1 MAKTI
6 KASTIMSWL
15 FIFGLATAV
24 IITSPNPNRR
34 ANDDTIRIGI
44 LQLSNHGALEEAR
57 LGFMDRLEERGFIDG
72 ENIIINLFNAQ
83 SDQSNL
89 QLMSQQL
96 ISDGSDVILAIS
108 TPAALAVAN
117 ETDEVPILAT
127 AITSLS
133 AANLIESYERP
144 GGNVSGTSSMAPV
157 AKQLELLMELTPGIE
172 TVGFI
177 YNSSEANSAIKI
189 EIAEEEARR
198 LGLET
203 VHVTV
208 TNTNDVAQSFQSLV
222 GRVDGVW
229 IPADNTIASAMATVG
244 SIAMDNDLPVVNAST
259 TAARAGGLATI
270 GIDHYQLGRQVADM
284 ALEIILNGADIS
296 EMPVDLQ
303 FETYLFINEE
313 FVEATGITIPQSVRE
328 RMEN

>member
-6 KASTIMSWL
+6 KSGVVLSWL
-15 FIFGLATAV
+15 FILGLAVAV
-24 IITSPNPNRR
+24 VITSPNVEQRQE
-34 ANDDTIRIGI
+34 DEIVRIGI

-57 LGFMDRLEERGFIDG
+57 LGIMSRLEERGYIDG
-72 ENIIINLFNAQ
+72 ENIEIILFNAQ

-96 ISDGSDVILAIS
+96 ISEGSDVLIGIS
-108 TPAALAVAN
+108 TPATLALAN
-117 ETDEVPILAT
+117 ETSEVPILAT

-133 AANLIESYERP
+133 AANLVESYERP

-157 AKQLELLMELTPGIE
+157 ATQLELLVELTPGIQ

-177 YNSSEANSAIKI
+177 YNASEANSAVKI
-189 EIAEEEARR
+189 EIAEEEAAR

-208 TNTNDVAQSFQSLV
+208 TNTNDVAQAFQSLI

-229 IPADNTIASAMATVG
+229 IPADNTIASAMPTVG
-244 SIAMDNDLPVVNAST
+244 AIAMENDLPVVNAST

-284 ALEIILNGADIS
+284 ALDVIFNGADVA

-313 FVEATGITIPQSVRE
+313 FLAGSNVTIPQSLRDRLE
-328 RMEN
+328 D

>member
-1 MAKTI
+1 MTRTI
-6 KASTIMSWL
+6 KTSTLISWA
-15 FIFGLATAV
+15 FIFALAVAV
-24 IITSPNPNRR
+24 VVTSPNQERR
-34 ANDDTIRIGI
+34 VTDDEIRIGI

-57 LGFMDRLEERGFIDG
+57 LGFMSRLEERGYIDG
-72 ENIIINLFNAQ
+72 ENITINLFNAQ

-117 ETDEVPILAT
+117 ETSEIPILAT

-157 AKQLELLMELTPGIE
+157 ADQLALLMELTPHLE

-208 TNTNDVAQSFQSLV
+208 TNTNEVAQAFQSLV

-244 SIAMDNDLPVVNAST
+244 GIAMDNDLPVVNAST

-270 GIDHYQLGRQVADM
+270 GVDHYQLGRQVADM
-284 ALEIILNGADIS
+284 ALEIILNAADVS

-328 RMEN
+328 RMEE